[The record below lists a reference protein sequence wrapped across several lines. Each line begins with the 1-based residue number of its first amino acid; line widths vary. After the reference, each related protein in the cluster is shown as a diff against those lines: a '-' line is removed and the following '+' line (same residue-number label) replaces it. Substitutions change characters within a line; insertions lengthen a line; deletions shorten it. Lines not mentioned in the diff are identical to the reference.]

1 MTRVLEICIDTP
13 EGLHAATEGRADRV
27 ELCSALDLGGLTPS
41 AGLMRLAAQAPLPAF
56 AMIRP
61 RAGGFNWSVEEITAM
76 EVEVLAAREAG
87 LAGVVIGAT
96 RSGRLDLAVLARL
109 IRAAEG
115 MQVTLH
121 RCIDLLEDPL
131 TAVEEA
137 AELGIHRILSS
148 GGALHAVEGLARLKA
163 MKEVAAGRLSIMPGA
178 GVNAATLPQILAAL
192 DPAEVHASASSPAHL
207 QEPLTRFGFQSD
219 TARQTDPARV
229 AELKALL
236 G

>member
-1 MTRVLEICIDTP
+1 MTKLLEICVDTAD
-13 EGLHAATEGRADRV
+13 GIHAAVEGGADRI

-41 AGLMRLAAQAPLPAF
+41 AGLMRLAAEAPLPAF

-61 RAGGFNWSVEEITAM
+61 RAGGFNWSVEEIAAM
-76 EVEVLAAREAG
+76 ETEVLAARAAG

-96 RSGRLDLAVLARL
+96 RSGRLDLAVLSRL

-121 RCIDLLEDPL
+121 RCVDLLADPVA
-131 TAVEEA
+131 AVEEA
-137 AELGIHRILSS
+137 AELGIHRILTS
-148 GGALHAVEGLARLKA
+148 GGALRAVEGLERLTT
-163 MKEVAAGRLSIMPGA
+163 MKEAAAGRLSVMPGA
-178 GVNAATLPQILAAL
+178 GVNAETLPQILSAL
-192 DPAEVHASASSPAHL
+192 NPAEVHASASSPAHL
-207 QEPLTRFGFQSD
+207 QEPLTRFGFQSQA
-219 TARQTDPARV
+219 ARQTDAARV

>member
-13 EGLHAATEGRADRV
+13 EGLHAAAEGRADRV

-178 GVNAATLPQILAAL
+178 GVNAVTLPQILAAL

-207 QEPLTRFGFQSD
+207 QEPLTRFGFQSG